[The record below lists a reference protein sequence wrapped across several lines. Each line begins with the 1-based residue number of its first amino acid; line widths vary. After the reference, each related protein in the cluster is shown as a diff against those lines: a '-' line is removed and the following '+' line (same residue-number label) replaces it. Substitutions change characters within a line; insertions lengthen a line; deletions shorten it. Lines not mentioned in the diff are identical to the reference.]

1 MTLFYLTGLMYFDGC
16 EADEKRAL
24 LPDGTDHNP
33 PHFASL
39 FIEKAA
45 TYKEHWFPG
54 QIKDPRTVTVQGHDR
69 DVVEFRIPV
78 RSVLTFPDDADIPA
92 KCVDFEDGL
101 PKLQDADPAFEPN
114 LVDPDT
120 IAEVVIRGGTLRPL
134 MLNKVPVVQWEVA
147 NQTGPITIRARALG
161 DDRQPTGPEF
171 TFTVPA
177 GTDVILSNSPDFI
190 ANSGINSHHGSHPVG
205 PHFELYEK
213 IAKAG
218 HKGMLSN
225 AKAKKLVGPLKPTNA
240 YLQYLEK
247 LKRFEVEGCTGSCCT
262 PPADSKA
269 ALSVR
274 STLSD

>member
-1 MTLFYLTGLMYFDGC
+1 MTKFYLTGLMYFDGC
-16 EADEKRAL
+16 ESDEKRAL
-24 LPDGTDHNP
+24 LPDGTEHDP

-39 FIEKAA
+39 FIEKVQYQAS
-45 TYKEHWFPG
+45 WFPG
-54 QIKDPRTVTVQGHDR
+54 EITDPRTVKVQGQDR
-69 DVVEFRIPV
+69 EVVEFRIPV
-78 RSVLTFPDDADIPA
+78 RSVLTFPDDTDIPA

-101 PKLQDADPAFEPN
+101 PKLQDADPDFEPN

-120 IAEVVIRGGTLRPL
+120 IAEVVIRGGTLQPL
-134 MLNKVPVVQWEVA
+134 MLHKVPVVLWEVA
-147 NQTGPITIRARALG
+147 HQTGPITIRARALG

-177 GTDVILSNSPDFI
+177 ETEVILSNSPDFI
-190 ANSGINSHHGSHPVG
+190 NNSGNPHHGNHPLG

-262 PPADSKA
+262 PPADIKA